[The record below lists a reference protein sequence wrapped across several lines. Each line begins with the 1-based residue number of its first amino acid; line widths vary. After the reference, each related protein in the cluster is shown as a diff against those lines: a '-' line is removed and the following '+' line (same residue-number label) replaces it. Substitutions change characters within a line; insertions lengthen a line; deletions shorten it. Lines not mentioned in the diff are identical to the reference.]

1 MRSRGQRESG
11 HLEGRGLILI
21 TAYLSIINLQPPPLP
36 PKKADFLKVVLKTL
50 NYVCGGGRV
59 MHELW
64 REGDIL
70 IAEYIFII
78 TREVNLSQ
86 IILKQLKTL
95 NFV

>member
-1 MRSRGQRESG
+1 
-11 HLEGRGLILI
+11 
-21 TAYLSIINLQPPPLP
+21 
-36 PKKADFLKVVLKTL
+36 
-50 NYVCGGGRV
+50 